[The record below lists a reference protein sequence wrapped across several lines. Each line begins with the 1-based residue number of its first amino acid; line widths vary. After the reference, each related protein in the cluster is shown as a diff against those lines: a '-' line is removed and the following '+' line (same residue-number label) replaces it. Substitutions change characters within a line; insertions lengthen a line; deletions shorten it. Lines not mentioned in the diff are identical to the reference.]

1 VLEAVHRADRGLAL
15 YAPDDIAIAPDLP
28 ARAGGAA
35 CAPGARRRR
44 LAWRGADARVEQ
56 RFREAYGRDPDRQA
70 VLGFEAMGAVLRGI
84 ARAGAR
90 ADSRREVIAQALG
103 GLGTPRAAFTRFR
116 VQGDRLVPIR

>member
-1 VLEAVHRADRGLAL
+1 VHRADRRLAL

-35 CAPGARRRR
+35 SRLELVGVASPGGARTR
-44 LAWRGADARVEQ
+44 AFEQ